1 MIDPRY
7 QEVPA
12 RGIPLVSPEEGAS
25 IRIISG
31 TIGEITGPVQDI
43 VGYPEFLDVTLEPDV
58 PFTHEVRPEH
68 TAAAYVIGGSGSFD
82 LRQEDL
88 PDRTMVLYGQEGIR
102 VHILAGSGGVRFLYL
117 SGKPHHDPI
126 AWRGPIVMNTEEE
139 LRQAFAEYRKGTF
152 TRKR

>member
-1 MIDPRY
+1 
-7 QEVPA
+7 
-12 RGIPLVSPEEGAS
+12 
-25 IRIISG
+25 
-31 TIGEITGPVQDI
+31 
-43 VGYPEFLDVTLEPDV
+43 
-58 PFTHEVRPEH
+58 
-68 TAAAYVIGGSGSFD
+68 
-82 LRQEDL
+82 
-88 PDRTMVLYGQEGIR
+88 MVLYGQEGIR